1 MTDPIAAIFAA
12 FDEGQ
17 AALLVTGRSLHD
29 LVVDEGRIRP
39 AVETLR
45 RECRRRHGMHLV
57 SYSMASGLDWDA
69 SRIDDERDRRTIE
82 QALRAHHLLDVPQDA
97 NEVVRVIRGIASL
110 SRTPAEN
117 MAWTAGEPLRFAF
130 LLDFSEHLAPGSLSN
145 GTQTDTQL
153 VAIEL
158 AHLTAQSLAL
168 RGSGNLLVFHGRD
181 GLMDELAASVLYRVS
196 LPQPD
201 SEEKLRFLEVAGTV
215 YPKAGFDSGL
225 LPEQV
230 AHLTT
235 NTPNRGLESLLRAS
249 HRTGRRLTAREL
261 SAQKS
266 RDVESLSDRTLT
278 VLDPARIAGVRLF
291 GANTD
296 APLTM
301 LLKLA
306 SALRRG
312 DTSMPANVLLVG
324 PPGTGK
330 TDLALMTAREAGVA
344 AYEMHSPKR
353 AYVGQTE
360 MLAPRQQS
368 LLKEWRPNI
377 AFTDEITE
385 SLPMERSEFDG
396 DSGATRAVMG
406 TLLTALSDET
416 RRGRSLLIATTNTPW
431 RMSAAMRSRFTML
444 PVLYPLREDLP
455 AIVAATAARVL
466 GSGAFDANDEQIIA
480 ASELFHEKGAS
491 PRHILAA
498 LSNALLIHGQLTPD
512 TVYFA
517 ADDLCGADDRVST
530 VYADLWA
537 VRCCSSRTF
546 LPWSAAPSS
555 YPFPEH
561 LTDLVNHTT
570 GGLDETALDKRLAEL
585 RPHANV

>member
-1 MTDPIAAIFAA
+1 MSP
-12 FDEGQ
+12 
-17 AALLVTGRSLHD
+17 ALRHALSWLLH
-29 LVVDEGRIRP
+29 G
-39 AVETLR
+39 
-45 RECRRRHGMHLV
+45 G
-57 SYSMASGLDWDA
+57 GLDWDA

-110 SRTPAEN
+110 EPDAS
-117 MAWTAGEPLRFAF
+117 GEHGVDRRGNRCAF
-130 LLDFSEHLAPGSLSN
+130 LPVRLQRAPCPGSLSN

-215 YPKAGFDSGL
+215 YPKAGFDGGL

-261 SAQKS
+261 SAPKEPRRRVAVGPDADRARS
-266 RDVESLSDRTLT
+266 RADRRCA
-278 VLDPARIAGVRLF
+278 PVR
-291 GANTD
+291 GEHRR
-296 APLTM
+296 PLTM

-312 DTSMPANVLLVG
+312 DPSMPANVLLVG

-330 TDLALMTAREAGVA
+330 TDLALDDRSRGRSGCLRDAQPETGLRRTDRDAGAEAAVAPQGVA
-344 AYEMHSPKR
+344 
-353 AYVGQTE
+353 TE
-360 MLAPRQQS
+360 HRLYR
-368 LLKEWRPNI
+368 R
-377 AFTDEITE
+377 ITE

-455 AIVAATAARVL
+455 AIVAHHGGLRV
-466 GSGAFDANDEQIIA
+466 GERSIRCERCADHRRQRVVPRERRK
-480 ASELFHEKGAS
+480 S
-491 PRHILAA
+491 RHILAA

-512 TVYFA
+512 TVYSRRTIYA
-517 ADDLCGADDRVST
+517 VQMT
-530 VYADLWA
+530 VCQRCMPDLWA
-537 VRCCSSRTF
+537 VRCCS
-546 LPWSAAPSS
+546 LPDVLPGAP
-555 YPFPEH
+555 
-561 LTDLVNHTT
+561 
-570 GGLDETALDKRLAEL
+570 
-585 RPHANV
+585 RPRPTHSPST